1 MFGDAPVD
9 ARQATGNRSADLQED
24 EVKWE
29 YKSSDEGE
37 LTGPLTTAE
46 IMKVPYKKD

>member
-9 ARQATGNRSADLQED
+9 ARQATGNRSADLQEKGD
-24 EVKWE
+24 WE

-37 LTGPLTTAE
+37 LT
-46 IMKVPYKKD
+46 